1 MMFQLKH
8 GKTFKHD
15 AVYSILKK
23 ALPKYEIVLASC
35 DARVACALFLLDAD
49 DIFKNGATA
58 ACGVQNVSMIV
69 GTTPGQQNSNAEE
82 GSDNTLTSVDN
93 ASCCLLITPRPTV
106 GKKRAK
112 LAAFKQQAQTKKAH
126 HQLRKVEC
134 DTKKEML
141 TKTDERNASLARIAA
156 AAETKNQLVQEQLMF
171 QLFMQS
177 PDSIASKAYFEQ
189 RTRTY
194 IQKLDN
200 PPIIVIDVDNNKEDR
215 IEEECHH
222 AADYSDDEDQDT
234 MFVELPKLPPTQLL
248 VSVLD
253 AGLAIESNAVSDDTQ
268 ITTLSF

>member
-1 MMFQLKH
+1 
-8 GKTFKHD
+8 
-15 AVYSILKK
+15 
-23 ALPKYEIVLASC
+23 
-35 DARVACALFLLDAD
+35 
-49 DIFKNGATA
+49 
-58 ACGVQNVSMIV
+58 
-69 GTTPGQQNSNAEE
+69 
-82 GSDNTLTSVDN
+82 
-93 ASCCLLITPRPTV
+93 
-106 GKKRAK
+106 
-112 LAAFKQQAQTKKAH
+112 
-126 HQLRKVEC
+126 
-134 DTKKEML
+134 ML

-194 IQKLDN
+194 IQKLDD
-200 PPIIVIDVDNNKEDR
+200 PPIIVIDVDDDKEDS

-222 AADYSDDEDQDT
+222 AAANYSDDEDQDT
-234 MFVELPKLPPTQLL
+234 MFAELPKLPPTQLL